1 MILDT
6 SAVVA
11 VFCQEPDFEALLDK
25 LATAEGLGMGTPTI
39 VETAIVLTARLRQD
53 ATGLLERFLQEFA
66 VEPVPFGV
74 PHWREAH
81 DAYVRF
87 GKGRHRAQLN
97 LGDCMSYATAKLAR
111 RPLLCVGN
119 DFART
124 DIEIA

>member
-11 VFCQEPDFEALLDK
+11 IFCKEPGFDALVDK
-25 LATAEGLGMGTPTI
+25 LAAVQGLGMGTPTM
-39 VETAIVLTARLRQD
+39 VETAIVLTARLRED
-53 ATGLLERFLQEFA
+53 ATGLLERFLQEFV
-66 VEPVPFGV
+66 VELVPFGV

-81 DAYVRF
+81 DAYLRF

-97 LGDCMSYATAKLAR
+97 FGDCMSYATAKLAG
-111 RPLLCVGN
+111 RPLLCVGE
-119 DFART
+119 DFRRT

>member
-11 VFCQEPDFEALLDK
+11 VFCQEPAFEGLLDK
-25 LATAEGLGMGTPTI
+25 LAAAEGLGMGTPTI

-66 VEPVPFGV
+66 VEPVPFAA

-87 GKGRHRAQLN
+87 GKGRHRAQLSF
-97 LGDCMSYATAKLAR
+97 GDCMSYATAKLAR

-119 DFART
+119 DFRRT
-124 DIEIA
+124 DIDIA

>member
-6 SAVVA
+6 SAIVA
-11 VFCQEPDFEALLDK
+11 IVFQEPECDGLIEK
-25 LATAEGLGMGTPTI
+25 LVAAQDPAMGAPTI
-39 VETAIVLTARLRQD
+39 LETAIVLTARLRQD
-53 ATGLLERFLQEFA
+53 ATGLLQRFLQEFSI
-66 VEPVPFGV
+66 ETVPFGV

-81 DAYVRF
+81 EAYLRY

-97 LGDCMSYATAKLAR
+97 FGDCMSYAIAKLAR
-111 RPLLCVGN
+111 RPLLFVGR